1 MRHGCAPSLVDN
13 EDAKRGS
20 AQTFH
25 CVVSVSDNISLSQT
39 SKSHW
44 DASFVLQDQI
54 SSHLKHFHV
63 VLTRQTKN
71 GVLHTTLEALKSKIG
86 ICEKYFLNKSG
97 GGLENIPK
105 IYQLRYESSTL
116 IIYKELSK

>member
-1 MRHGCAPSLVDN
+1 M
-13 EDAKRGS
+13 
-20 AQTFH
+20 
-25 CVVSVSDNISLSQT
+25 
-39 SKSHW
+39 
-44 DASFVLQDQI
+44 
-54 SSHLKHFHV
+54 

-116 IIYKELSK
+116 IIYKELRDAIMQEKCSFYRTQVRS